1 MPFAFSS
8 YQHLLQMSTH
18 YPELKSFMK
27 LDFNDIAV
35 SPSFDLTFVSRYHQ
49 PYFRTNCIYG
59 TGLVDTGK
67 DCFQSG
73 KEVLLKMDNLDLE
86 YSILNSKVVPFA
98 IYSTQIGF
106 LYNAR
111 VGLEDGD

>member
-1 MPFAFSS
+1 MPWSN
-8 YQHLLQMSTH
+8 
-18 YPELKSFMK
+18 
-27 LDFNDIAV
+27 DFTAPKPWAI
-35 SPSFDLTFVSRYHQ
+35 
-49 PYFRTNCIYG
+49 RTKEI
-59 TGLVDTGK
+59 T
-67 DCFQSG
+67 CFQSE